1 MEFVRDLLGLHP
13 PRTLAEIVREQRDGL
28 RRACTDLDLECRQLD
43 RDEKRLEPR
52 IRERAQKG
60 KMREVRALA
69 RQLVQLERSRE
80 RLITVQSRLQNAS
93 TRLASVQ
100 SQQQMTQALGTAV
113 RAMRMVRTGTPGQPS
128 LQRVLRALAKEE
140 FMADALEETMDEE
153 MQDDD
158 AEQDE
163 DALVSRVLARLDI
176 EVADDL
182 DGVALPSASTSAGG
196 GGGSTGVDRARAARI
211 ARLEQPARL
220 EAAVGSGEE

>member
-1 MEFVRDLLGLHP
+1 MEFVRDLLGLQG

-52 IRERAQKG
+52 IRERAERG

-80 RLITVQSRLQNAS
+80 RLITVQSRLQGAA

-113 RAMRMVRTGTPGQPS
+113 RAMRMVRAGAPGQPS

-140 FMADALEETMDEE
+140 FMADALEQLMDEE
-153 MQDDD
+153 MQDED
-158 AEQDE
+158 AEEDE
-163 DALVSRVLARLDI
+163 DALVGSVLARLEID
-176 EVADDL
+176 VADDL
-182 DGVALPSASTSAGG
+182 DGVALPAATAPASG
-196 GGGSTGVDRARAARI
+196 GGGSTAADRARTARI

-220 EAAVGSGEE
+220 EPVASGEES